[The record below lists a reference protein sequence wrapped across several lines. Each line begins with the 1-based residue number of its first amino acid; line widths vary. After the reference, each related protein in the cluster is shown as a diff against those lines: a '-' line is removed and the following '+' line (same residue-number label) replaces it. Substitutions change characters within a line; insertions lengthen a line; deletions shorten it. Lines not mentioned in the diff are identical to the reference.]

1 VLGNFH
7 QLGPLSHRSLRD
19 LARRH
24 GPVMLLRLGATRMLV
39 VSSSAAAREVLKT
52 HDADCCSRP
61 ACPGPR
67 LLSYG
72 FKDLVFAPYGEGWRE
87 RRKVLVTELLSM
99 RGVKAAWGAR
109 QEQVGILM
117 AALAD
122 SSNKPVALGDHMI
135 HIYGLTDGIIGTV
148 ALGSVYGRDKLAGEK
163 RHFQNVFH
171 EAMHMLGNFSGED
184 FFPNAAGRLLDRITG
199 MVTRRQQIFS
209 ELDGFFEM
217 VIEEHLKPGRDKG
230 GDLVDALINL
240 WKQGRGITRD
250 HIKAIILDTFVGGV
264 ETSSVTILWAMSEL
278 I

>member
-1 VLGNFH
+1 VTCSCAN
-7 QLGPLSHRSLRD
+7 S
-19 LARRH
+19 
-24 GPVMLLRLGATRMLV
+24 
-39 VSSSAAAREVLKT
+39 
-52 HDADCCSRP
+52 SRP

-87 RRKVLVTELLSM
+87 RRKVLISELLNM
-99 RGVKAAWGAR
+99 RGIKAAWGAR
-109 QEQVGILM
+109 QEQVSILM

-122 SSNKPVALGDHMI
+122 GSNKPVVLDD

-171 EAMHMLGNFSGED
+171 EAMHMLGNFSSED

-264 ETSSVTILWAMSEL
+264 ETSSVKIPWAMSEL